1 MGKTAVRRLL
11 GLSAAL
17 ATSALV
23 GAASAAASVQIGA
36 TFTPNLGCGS
46 PNATL
51 QAVSPSGQYAAP
63 SAGVLTS
70 WSFQADGSPP
80 QLKLKVGRPAG
91 GNNFT
96 IVGDSPRQTMTPNA
110 LNTFPTQIPV
120 QAGDVIGYYHE
131 GPAGGDK
138 CVRNAAPT
146 YSTRFVNVDPA
157 PGSTMAYMTVGA
169 LQIDLSTVLEPD
181 ADHDSYGDETQ
192 DKCVG
197 TAGTFNGCP
206 NTVTVN
212 KLKQKGTKPKVKVKA
227 TVPGA
232 GTLEAGSASDPMLA
246 SSTTKTSLKPVA
258 ETLTSTT
265 KQHVVLIL
273 KLTKSAKRKLS
284 EKGKL
289 KAKVKVL
296 YTPPGGPAGSQTGK
310 VKLKS

>member
-11 GLSAAL
+11 GLSATL

-110 LNTFPTQIPV
+110 LNTFPTRIPV

-181 ADHDSYGDETQ
+181 ADHDGYGDETQ

>member
-1 MGKTAVRRLL
+1 MGKTAVRWLL
-11 GLSAAL
+11 GLSVAL

-36 TFTPNLGCGS
+36 TFTPDLGCGS

-80 QLKLKVGRPAG
+80 QLKFKVGRSVG
-91 GNNFT
+91 GNDFT
-96 IVGDSPRQTMTPNA
+96 IVGDSPVQTMTPNA
-110 LNTFPTQIPV
+110 LNTFPTRIPV

-157 PGSTMAYMTVGA
+157 PGSTMTYMTVGA
-169 LQIDLSTVLEPD
+169 LQVDLSAVLEPD
-181 ADHDSYGDETQ
+181 ADHDGFGDETQ

-212 KLKQKGTKPKVKVKA
+212 KLKQKGTKPKVKVKV

-246 SSTTKTSLKPVA
+246 SAAAATSLKPVT

-265 KQHVVLIL
+265 KQHIVLIL

-296 YTPPGGPAGSQTGK
+296 YTPPGGPAGSQTDK

>member
-1 MGKTAVRRLL
+1 MRPQRGAHVLDPLRQRRSRPGEHD
-11 GLSAAL
+11 GLHDGRGPPDRS
-17 ATSALV
+17 V
-23 GAASAAASVQIGA
+23 YGARA
-36 TFTPNLGCGS
+36 
-46 PNATL
+46 
-51 QAVSPSGQYAAP
+51 
-63 SAGVLTS
+63 
-70 WSFQADGSPP
+70 
-80 QLKLKVGRPAG
+80 
-91 GNNFT
+91 
-96 IVGDSPRQTMTPNA
+96 
-110 LNTFPTQIPV
+110 
-120 QAGDVIGYYHE
+120 
-131 GPAGGDK
+131 
-138 CVRNAAPT
+138 
-146 YSTRFVNVDPA
+146 
-157 PGSTMAYMTVGA
+157 
-169 LQIDLSTVLEPD
+169 D
-181 ADHDSYGDETQ
+181 ADHDGYGDETQ

-212 KLKQKGTKPKVKVKA
+212 KLKQKGTKPKVKVKV

-246 SSTTKTSLKPVA
+246 SSATKTSLKPVT